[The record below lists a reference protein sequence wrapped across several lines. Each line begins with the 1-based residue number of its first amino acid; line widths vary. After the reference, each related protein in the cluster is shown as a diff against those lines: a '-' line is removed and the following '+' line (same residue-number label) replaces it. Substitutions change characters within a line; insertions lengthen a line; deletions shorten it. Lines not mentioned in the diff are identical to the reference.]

1 MQIDIYCRVIDNW
14 GDAGVCWRLARHL
27 VTKQQASVQLI
38 IDEPKTLTLLG
49 ATPIPNLTITDWSCL
64 AKPGNPTPL
73 PDIVIAAFGC
83 DLPTEV
89 RARLTAPA
97 IKTLWINLEYLSA
110 EPWTENHHWLPSV
123 KSDGACAMFY
133 LPGFT
138 EKTGGVLTEELNPL
152 STEELITKLGIKPRQ
167 PNERWA
173 SVFCYPNAH
182 IEALTGLTSTW
193 RLFVPEAVAVAITG
207 NDHVTVQRI
216 PQLSQLEYDTLLRA
230 CDFNF
235 VRGEDSWI
243 SAQIAG
249 KPFIWQP
256 YVQTENSHQIKLLA
270 FINLL
275 EQTNQS
281 FNPTWKAACLQWS
294 GITTPPSN
302 VPSGQKSAI
311 ASLLDSDPADWNAQC
326 QFFSDWRANLLK
338 NAPLC
343 AQIVGAHQR
352 WARIQGLAKNS

>member
-1 MQIDIYCRVIDNW
+1 MQIDIFCRVIDNW

-49 ATPIPNLTITDWSCL
+49 ATPLPNLTITDWSCL
-64 AKPGNPTPL
+64 AKSSATTAP

-89 RARLTAPA
+89 RSRLGVPA
-97 IKTLWINLEYLSA
+97 VKTLWINLEYLSA
-110 EPWTENHHWLPSV
+110 EPWTEEHHWLPSV
-123 KSDGACAMFY
+123 KPDGACEMFY

-152 STEELITKLGIKPRQ
+152 STAEIITKLGLTPRQ

-173 SVFCYPNAH
+173 SVFCYSNAH
-182 IEALTGLTSTW
+182 IEAFSKLTSAW
-193 RLFVPEAVAVAITG
+193 RLFVPDAVAVDITG
-207 NDHVTVQRI
+207 NDKVTVQRI
-216 PQLSQLEYDTLLRA
+216 PQLSQLEYDALLRA

-256 YVQTENSHQIKLLA
+256 YVQTENTHQIKLLA
-270 FINLL
+270 FIELL
-275 EQTNQS
+275 EKSNHAL
-281 FNPTWKAACLQWS
+281 NPLWKAACLQWS
-294 GITTPPSN
+294 HITEPTDNISN
-302 VPSGQKSAI
+302 GQTSAI
-311 ASLLDSDPADWNAQC
+311 ASLLDLDVASWEAQC
-326 QFFSDWRANLLK
+326 QFFRDWRSNLLK

-343 AQIVGAHQR
+343 AQILAAHQR